1 MEGAHSLEESKQ
13 PMLPSQPDAEKA
25 EDKPKD
31 YEYDDLLR
39 MVGGFGRFPL
49 LLYAFTCVVSVP
61 VGVQQLVQVF
71 YGATPAFSCVSSSN
85 ETCGVREC
93 CASCERYEFHIA
105 MTSAVSEVRPQ
116 NPQIVVQ
123 R

>member
-1 MEGAHSLEESKQ
+1 
-13 PMLPSQPDAEKA
+13 MLPSQPDAEKA
-25 EDKPKD
+25 EGKPKD

-93 CASCERYEFHIA
+93 CAACERYEFHGV